1 MSLSVIISFS
11 PGRQANLLSCLHLL
25 SRQSLPP
32 DAVWVESDGDED
44 IALPDGFDAPWP
56 LTISARPRDYCVA
69 RSRNLGVGR
78 SHNLVAARS
87 DHDLLVFLDCD
98 ILLQPEGLAAY
109 VRLAQAHP
117 QSALYGS
124 VTHQVEGLRPSQFF
138 PEQEVCA
145 EDLRF
150 LQRDGQVQILPTLW
164 QYPQLFAWT
173 GNCCIPRP
181 LFEAVGGFD
190 TGFVGP
196 GWEDVDFANR
206 LLKAGFGL
214 AFGLEPWAEHLAH
227 AKALAA
233 PLQKARNRAR
243 VGPLFEGAQALVL
256 PGDCTDV

>member
-11 PGRQANLLSCLHLL
+11 PGRQANLLSCLTLL
-25 SRQSLPP
+25 ARQSLAP
-32 DAVWVESDGDED
+32 DAVWVECDGEE
-44 IALPDGFDAPWP
+44 IALPQGFEAPWP
-56 LTISARPRDYCVA
+56 LVCSGRPRDYCVA
-69 RSRNLGVGR
+69 RSRNLGASR
-78 SHNLVAARS
+78 SQ
-87 DHDLLVFLDCD
+87 HDLLVFLDCD
-98 ILLQPEGLAAY
+98 VLLQPESLAIY
-109 VRLAQAHP
+109 TQLAQAHP
-117 QSALYGS
+117 QHAFYGS
-124 VTHQVEGLRPSQFF
+124 VTHQVEALRPSQFF
-138 PEQEVCA
+138 PEQQVCA

-150 LQRDGQVQILPTLW
+150 LWREGQLQILPTLW

-190 TGFVGP
+190 AGFVGP

-214 AFGLEPWAEHLAH
+214 AFGVEAWAEHLHH

-243 VGPLFEGAQALVL
+243 VGPLFEGAQVLVL
-256 PGDCTDV
+256 PVEMGRV